1 MARLPE
7 CSSFAGVPRA
17 VGKISSFGNLNL
29 PFYGGR
35 SARGIWGR
43 CWRCSDPCLGG
54 RGLAHVALRSGCGHV
69 GAGFSKMEEQARVA
83 CISRI
88 GLLEEAFT
96 RVPEGI
102 QAFEVLGA
110 VTD

>member
-1 MARLPE
+1 
-7 CSSFAGVPRA
+7 
-17 VGKISSFGNLNL
+17 
-29 PFYGGR
+29 
-35 SARGIWGR
+35 
-43 CWRCSDPCLGG
+43 
-54 RGLAHVALRSGCGHV
+54 
-69 GAGFSKMEEQARVA
+69 MEEQARVA